1 MSYRPTGRNVLI
13 ERIAA
18 QKATASG
25 IILKSAE
32 EPDKAKILAIGP
44 EIDEVAVNEV
54 AVVNW
59 NAATKVQDEL
69 YIINIDHVV
78 LVLEDYEI

>member
-1 MSYRPTGRNVLI
+1 MSYRPTGKNVLVQ
-13 ERIAA
+13 RIAA
-18 QKATASG
+18 QKETSSG

-44 EIDEVAVNEV
+44 EVDEVSVDEV

-69 YIINIDHVV
+69 YIINIDHVI
-78 LVLEDYEI
+78 LVIED

>member
-1 MSYRPTGRNVLI
+1 MSYRPTGKNVLI

-18 QKATASG
+18 QKETSSG

-44 EIDEVAVNEV
+44 EIDEVAVDEV

-59 NAATKVQDEL
+59 NAATKIQDEL
-69 YIINIDHVV
+69 YIINIDHVI
-78 LVLEDYEI
+78 LVIED

>member
-1 MSYRPTGRNVLI
+1 MSYRPTGKNVLI

-18 QKATASG
+18 QKETSSG

-44 EIDEVAVNEV
+44 EVDEVAVDEV

-69 YIINIDHVV
+69 YIINIDHIV
-78 LVLEDYEI
+78 LILEDYEI

>member
-1 MSYRPTGRNVLI
+1 MSYRPTGKNVLV

-18 QKATASG
+18 QKETSSG

-69 YIINIDHVV
+69 YIINIDHVI
-78 LVLEDYEI
+78 LVIED

>member
-1 MSYRPTGRNVLI
+1 MSYRPTGKNVLI

-18 QKATASG
+18 QKETSSG

-44 EIDEVAVNEV
+44 EIDEVSVDEV

-59 NAATKVQDEL
+59 NAATKIQDEL

-78 LVLEDYEI
+78 LVIED

>member
-1 MSYRPTGRNVLI
+1 MSYRPTGKNVLI

-18 QKATASG
+18 QKETSSG

-44 EIDEVAVNEV
+44 EVDEVAVDEV

-59 NAATKVQDEL
+59 NAATKIQDEL
-69 YIINIDHVV
+69 YIINIDHVI
-78 LVLEDYEI
+78 LVIED

>member
-1 MSYRPTGRNVLI
+1 MSYRPTGKNVLI

-18 QKATASG
+18 QKETSSG

-44 EIDEVAVNEV
+44 EIDEVAVDEI

-59 NAATKVQDEL
+59 NAATKIQDEL
-69 YIINIDHVV
+69 YIINIDHVI
-78 LVLEDYEI
+78 LVIEN

>member
-1 MSYRPTGRNVLI
+1 MSYRPTGKNVLV

-18 QKATASG
+18 QKETSSG

-44 EIDEVAVNEV
+44 EITEVVVDEV

-59 NAATKVQDEL
+59 NAATKIQDEL
-69 YIINIDHVV
+69 YIINIDHVI
-78 LVLEDYEI
+78 LVIED

>member
-13 ERIAA
+13 ERVAA
-18 QKATASG
+18 QKATSSG

-32 EPDKAKILAIGP
+32 EPDKAKIIAIGP
-44 EIDEVAVNEV
+44 EIDEVAVGEV
-54 AVVNW
+54 GVVNW

-69 YIINIDHVV
+69 YIINIDHVI
-78 LVLEDYEI
+78 LVIED

>member
-1 MSYRPTGRNVLI
+1 MAYRPTGKNVLI

-18 QKATASG
+18 SKETASG

-32 EPDKAKILAIGP
+32 EPDKATILAIGP

-59 NAATKVQDEL
+59 NAATKIEDEL

-78 LVLEDYEI
+78 LVIEN

>member
-1 MSYRPTGRNVLI
+1 MNYRPTGKNVLI

-18 QKATASG
+18 QKSTSSG

-44 EIDEVAVNEV
+44 EITEVVVDEV

-59 NAATKVQDEL
+59 NAATKIQDEL
-69 YIINIDHVV
+69 YIINIDNIVMV
-78 LVLEDYEI
+78 IEN

>member
-1 MSYRPTGRNVLI
+1 MGYRPTGKNVLV

-18 QKATASG
+18 QKETSSG

-44 EIDEVAVNEV
+44 EVDEVAVDEV

-69 YIINIDHVV
+69 YIINIDHVI
-78 LVLEDYEI
+78 LVIED

>member
-1 MSYRPTGRNVLI
+1 MGYRPTGKNVLV

-18 QKATASG
+18 QKETSSG

-44 EIDEVAVNEV
+44 EVDEVAVDEV

-59 NAATKVQDEL
+59 NAATKIQDEL
-69 YIINIDHVV
+69 YIINIDHVI
-78 LVLEDYEI
+78 LVIED

>member
-1 MSYRPTGRNVLI
+1 MSYRPTGKNVLI

-18 QKATASG
+18 QKETSSG

-44 EIDEVAVNEV
+44 EIDEVAVDEI

-69 YIINIDHVV
+69 YIINIDHVI
-78 LVLEDYEI
+78 LVIED

>member
-1 MSYRPTGRNVLI
+1 MSYRPTGKNVLI

-18 QKATASG
+18 QKETSSG

-59 NAATKVQDEL
+59 NAATKIQDEL
-69 YIINIDHVV
+69 YIINIDHVI
-78 LVLEDYEI
+78 LVIEN